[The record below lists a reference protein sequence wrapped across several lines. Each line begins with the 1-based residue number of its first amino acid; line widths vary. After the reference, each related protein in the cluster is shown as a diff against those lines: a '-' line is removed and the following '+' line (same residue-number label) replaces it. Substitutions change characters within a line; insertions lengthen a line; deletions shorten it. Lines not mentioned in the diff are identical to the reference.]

1 MIDSA
6 FQKISHTN
14 GRPLQF
20 SGLKNKSKISKVFN
34 TYDVNF
40 DAVDI
45 VFNALTKQVLPQQ
58 GAEWFLDMQEIG
70 GEKYQ
75 TFMTQRIEGKS
86 SIWDAISNESYQDLL
101 TITKSLM

>member
-1 MIDSA
+1 MQMED
-6 FQKISHTN
+6 HY
-14 GRPLQF
+14 QF
-20 SGLKNKSKISKVFN
+20 SGLKNKRIQNSVCKISEVFN

-58 GAEWFLDMQEIG
+58 GAEWFLDVQEIG

-86 SIWDAISNESYQDLL
+86 SIWDTISKESYQDLL